1 MFDVLIIG
9 AGIAGQTAAIY
20 AARKQM
26 NYLLV
31 ADEMGG
37 QFLESGEILNYPGI
51 IETTGAELKK
61 ILEEQLGYNS
71 IKPMEGVKITRLEEI
86 KEGFRAYA
94 DGGVEYEARTVVIAS
109 GARPRKLGVPGEK
122 KYLKKGVTYCSI
134 CDGPLFN
141 GVDVAV
147 VGGGNSALEAVDF
160 MKDIA
165 KKIYLINNAAE
176 FNAHEYLIE
185 NITALDNVEIIN
197 EANTRQILGE
207 KMVSGL
213 RYELDGKIQEIK
225 VNGII
230 IEIGRTPN
238 TDFLKGFVELNN
250 KGSVVIDC
258 QARTSKKG
266 VYAAGDC
273 TSGGEYQYVIAAG
286 QGCIALLKAARY
298 LARRR

>member
-20 AARKQM
+20 ATRKQM
-26 NYLLV
+26 KYLLV
-31 ADEMGG
+31 AKELGG

-51 IETTGAELKK
+51 IETTGFELKK
-61 ILEEQLGYNS
+61 IMEEQLEYNN
-71 IKPMEGVKITRLEEI
+71 IKPVEGVKITRLEEI
-86 KEGFRAYA
+86 KEGFRAYT
-94 DGGVEYEARTVVIAS
+94 DGGDKYDAKTVVIAS
-109 GARPRKLGVPGEK
+109 GARPKRLGVPGEE

-141 GVDVAV
+141 GADVAV

-185 NITALDNVEIIN
+185 NITALDNVDIIN
-197 EANTRQILGE
+197 EADTTQILGDE
-207 KMVSGL
+207 MVSGL
-213 RYELDGKIQEIK
+213 RYESDSKIHEIK
-225 VNGII
+225 VKGVI

-238 TDFLKGFVELNN
+238 TDFLQGFVELN
-250 KGSVVIDC
+250 KRDYVVIDC
-258 QARTSKKG
+258 QARTSRAG

-273 TSGGEYQYVIAAG
+273 TSGEEYQYVIAAG
-286 QGCIALLKAARY
+286 QGCIALLKASRY
-298 LARRR
+298 LAGRS